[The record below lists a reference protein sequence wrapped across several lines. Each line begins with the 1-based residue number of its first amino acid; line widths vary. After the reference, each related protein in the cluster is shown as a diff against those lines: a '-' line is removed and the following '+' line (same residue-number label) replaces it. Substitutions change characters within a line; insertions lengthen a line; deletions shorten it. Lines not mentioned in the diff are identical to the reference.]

1 MITYK
6 FYYLKDVPG
15 ILGIGRRLAAPNKV
29 DSWVQFDEVSNSKI
43 KNSYITNKKPVI
55 LNIKPKKKDRKRVG
69 DTLQLIIKFF
79 KEENSSIGE
88 KLGIGRAKIVGQ
100 QIRGNSKRDILLV
113 EERRTRAARGRYSEE
128 KSSPDSSR
136 AENLDKNENIVNKA
150 VQKFISGDMM
160 EELAKYTINFAT
172 TSQTMTQNFADLI
185 TFITKLKSN
194 TMTPEEAVLFFTNET
209 SIFRLDATTSGLK
222 SRNFMNS
229 WVKLT
234 GSVEQCVK
242 SQLAKVVVNET
253 PEPVDFSIKVAEAY
267 ALAGQTKK
275 FTITVNKDFIR
286 SVSTPPNDTASDDG
300 QMVSYYEIGKQ
311 RRQTE
316 GVSGIFRLDVPIA
329 IVFHGEIIDES
340 VIKSIKR
347 NNDNRIGT
355 TNIISSHCSGS
366 GEPEGKEERAQAPV
380 RVEES
385 PLRHRSHAAMFAQ
398 LQQNANSA
406 EKRENIKKEITKL
419 ETNMRGNMMALLER
433 GKHINSIDEGG
444 KELDVQMN
452 NFQRSATKIEN
463 KEKGKL
469 ILKKLWD
476 KIYGIFTNRN
486 FLKIMTPYLIARKIP
501 VIGNIVLF
509 IEGNITYYISP
520 YVLGASAVGGLGSLG
535 FVIYAKYK
543 GSTVEIELGRITP
556 KKVVEW
562 LMGKEHEKTE
572 GGYKKGK
579 RKSLFRKSLFRKSLF
594 RKKRTKKRKK
604 RGYGGK
610 SPKRTK
616 RRKKRGYVGKSPKR
630 RKTKKRR
637 KKRRRS

>member
-1 MITYK
+1 MTTYN
-6 FYYLKDVPG
+6 FYYLKDIPG
-15 ILGIGRRLAAPNKV
+15 LLGIGRILAAPNKV
-29 DSWVQFDEVSNSKI
+29 DSWVPFDEVSNIKI

-100 QIRGNSKRDILLV
+100 QTRGNSIRDILLV

-150 VQKFISGDMM
+150 VQKFISGDMI
-160 EELAKYTINFAT
+160 EELEKYTINFAT
-172 TSQTMTQNFADLI
+172 TSQTMTQNFTDLI

-194 TMTPEEAVLFFTNET
+194 TMTLEKALLFFTNKT
-209 SIFRLDATTSGLK
+209 SIFRLDATNNGLK
-222 SRNFMNS
+222 SRLKSRKFMNS

-242 SQLAKVVVNET
+242 SQLAKVVVNEN
-253 PEPVDFSIKVAEAY
+253 PEPVDFSIKVSPAY
-267 ALAGQTKK
+267 ALAGQTIN
-275 FTITVNKDFIR
+275 FTITVNKSFIN
-286 SVSTPPNDTASDDG
+286 SVSTPPNDTVSNNG

-316 GVSGIFRLDVPIA
+316 GVLSGIFRLDVPIA

-340 VIKSIKR
+340 VIESIKR
-347 NNDNRIGT
+347 NNDIRTGR
-355 TNIISSHCSGS
+355 TNIINSDCSGS
-366 GEPEGKEERAQAPV
+366 REPEGKEERAQAPV

-385 PLRHRSHAAMFAQ
+385 PLRHRSHATVTVAQ
-398 LQQNANSA
+398 LQRNANSD
-406 EKRENIKKEITKL
+406 EKRKNIKKEITKL
-419 ETNMRGNMMALLER
+419 KTNMRENMMALLER

-452 NFQRSATKIEN
+452 NFQRRATKIEN

-535 FVIYAKYK
+535 FVIYARYK

-579 RKSLFRKSLFRKSLF
+579 RKSLIRKSLF
-594 RKKRTKKRKK
+594 RKKRTKSLFKK
-604 RGYGGK
+604 
-610 SPKRTK
+610 KRTK
-616 RRKKRGYVGKSPKR
+616 RRKKRGYKGKSPKR

-637 KKRRRS
+637 KKRGRR